1 LALDRVDPEDELA
14 LSEDDLRRV
23 IDDPRER
30 AHIGAQTLADAFL
43 RRIERLNPALNAI
56 LTSTPEVAAADARRV
71 EDARA
76 AGQPLPLDGMPIVLK
91 DNIDLG
97 GVRCTAGSKAFADRI
112 AERDAFVVERLRA
125 AGAVVIAKAHLHE
138 FAYGATSNSAFGAAR
153 NPWDPSRIPGGSSG
167 GSGAAIAA
175 DLTIG
180 ALGTDTG
187 GSVRMPSAF
196 NGVTGLRP
204 TIGGVS
210 NRGVYP
216 LAASL
221 DTVGPM
227 ARSAADVRALFA
239 SMKAFDS
246 GDPWSRE
253 AADRVSG
260 TRSEIRGLRIGIVE
274 EFFFDDADPQ
284 IVDRI
289 ADAVDV
295 LRDFGASVVPFR
307 IPGIA
312 EAYHSCTLLMR
323 AEAAALHEH
332 RIDDERVPIGDDV
345 RGRLRLGRDV
355 TGIELARVLA
365 HRMQWR
371 RELACILSRDVDALL
386 TPAIAVPTPLIEGT
400 DMLSTT
406 TLLTRMTLPW
416 SFAGIPA
423 ISIPCGFRSDGMP
436 VGMQIAAAP
445 WQDDRTIDIAE
456 AYQSATDWH
465 RRRPAHPFVAD
476 SK

>member
-1 LALDRVDPEDELA
+1 LT
-14 LSEDDLRRV
+14 EDDLRQL

-30 AHIGAQTLADAFL
+30 VHVGAQMLADAFL
-43 RRIERLNPALNAI
+43 GRIERLNPALNAI
-56 LTSTPEVAAADARRV
+56 LTLTPEVAAADARRV
-71 EDARA
+71 DDARA
-76 AGQPLPLDGMPIVLK
+76 VGQPLPLDGMPIVLK

-97 GVRCTAGSKAFADRI
+97 GVRCTAGSKVFADRI

-125 AGAVVIAKAHLHE
+125 AGGVVIGKAHLHE

-153 NPWDPSRIPGGSSG
+153 NPWDRSRIPGGSSG
-167 GSGAAIAA
+167 GSGAALAA
-175 DLTIG
+175 DLTIA

-204 TIGGVS
+204 TVGSVS

-239 SMKAFDS
+239 SMKAFDA
-246 GDPWSRE
+246 GDPWSRD
-253 AADRVSG
+253 AADRG
-260 TRSEIRGLRIGIVE
+260 AGPARPAIRGFRIGIVE
-274 EFFFDDADPQ
+274 EFFFDDADPE

-289 ADAVDV
+289 QGAAGV
-295 LRDFGASVVPFR
+295 LRDLGAAVVPFR
-307 IPGIA
+307 ISGVA
-312 EAYHSCTLLMR
+312 EAYQSCTLLMR
-323 AEAAALHEH
+323 AEASALHDQ

-345 RGRLRLGRDV
+345 RGRLRLGRDIS
-355 TGIELARVLA
+355 GIELARVLA

-371 RELACILSRDVDALL
+371 RDLTRLLSLDVDALL
-386 TPAIAVPTPLIEGT
+386 TPAIAVPTPTVEGT

-445 WQDDRTIDIAE
+445 WQDDLVIDIAQS
-456 AYQSATDWH
+456 YQGATDWH
-465 RRRPAHPFVAD
+465 RRRPADLLTANCQ
-476 SK
+476 